1 MTTYVLIPGAG
12 GEGWYWHLLAAELE
26 ARGHG
31 ASPVDLPAGDDD
43 AGWDEYA
50 EAVVEAIGGRVRP
63 TLVAQ
68 SLAGFTAPMV
78 ADRVPIAGIALINAM
93 IPAPGETGG
102 DWWANT
108 GQGEAQRAY
117 LEEIG
122 VDPKAAEDDAVL
134 YFHDVPADVKEE
146 AYRRGEPEQSM
157 TPMVQPWPLDG
168 WPDVPTRVITGTQ
181 DRLFPAAFQRRVAR
195 ERLGIDAEVM
205 DGGHLVALS
214 RPDEL
219 ADRLLG

>member
-12 GEGWYWHLLAAELE
+12 GEGWYWHLVVAELE

-31 ASPVDLPAGDDD
+31 AIPVDLPAGNDG
-43 AGWDEYA
+43 AGWAEYA
-50 EAVVEAIGGRVRP
+50 DAVVAAINGRDRP

-68 SLAGFTAPMV
+68 SLAGFTAPLV
-78 ADRVPIAGIALINAM
+78 ADRVPVGGIVLVNAM

-102 DWWANT
+102 DWWATT

-134 YFHDVPADVKEE
+134 YFHDVSADVKQD
-146 AYRRGEPEQSM
+146 AYRRGEPAQSM
-157 TPMVQPWPLDG
+157 TPMYQPWPLDG
-168 WPDVPTRVITGTQ
+168 WPDVPTRVLAGRL
-181 DRLFPAAFQRRVAR
+181 DRLFPATFQRRVALD
-195 ERLGIDAEVM
+195 RLGLPTEEL
-205 DGGHLVALS
+205 DGGHLIALS